1 MDDKKIKMTLG
12 QLKENFTNELDYYPS
27 PERLVFFQRVCEA
40 YLQLQPHQLVLN
52 YEKEISEVEYKRFK
66 EVLSRLKN
74 HEPIQYILECAYFF
88 GLEFLVTP
96 AVLIPRPE
104 TEELVAWILEHFN
117 KTDTPKILDLG
128 TGSGCISI
136 ALAKNLPNAQ
146 VFALD
151 MSTEALEIA
160 RCNAKKNN
168 VEINFIASNM
178 LEWKSSEQFDII
190 VSNPPYVLEKEQKQ
204 MKDNVLKYEP
214 HLALFVDNT
223 SPLVFYKALRKIAQK
238 NLSQNGLC
246 FAELNE
252 AFGTETKALF
262 DEVLFQNIILKKDTF
277 GKNRM
282 LKAQKK

>member
-1 MDDKKIKMTLG
+1 MDDKRIKMTLRE
-12 QLKENFTNELDYYPS
+12 LKKHFINELDYYPLS
-27 PERLVFFQRVCEA
+27 ERHVFFQRVCEA

-52 YEKEISEVEYKRFK
+52 YEKKISEIEYKWFNGA
-66 EVLSRLKN
+66 LNRLKN
-74 HEPIQYILECAYFF
+74 HEPIQYILERAYFF

-104 TEELVAWILEHFN
+104 TEELVAWILEYFS
-117 KTDTPKILDLG
+117 KTDAPKILDLG

-136 ALAKNLPNAQ
+136 ALAKNLPNAK

-151 MSTEALEIA
+151 ISTEALEIA
-160 RCNAKKNN
+160 RFNAKKNN
-168 VEINFIASNM
+168 VEINFINSNM
-178 LEWKSSEQFDII
+178 IQWESSQQFDII

-204 MKDNVLKYEP
+204 MKGNVLKHEP
-214 HLALFVDNT
+214 HLALFVDNA
-223 SPLVFYKALRKIAQK
+223 SPLVFYKALCEIAQK

-262 DEVLFQNIILKKDTF
+262 DKISFQNVILKIDTF
-277 GKNRM
+277 GKIRM

>member
-12 QLKENFTNELDYYPS
+12 ELKENFTNELEYYPS
-27 PERLVFFQRVCEA
+27 SERQVFFQRLCEA
-40 YLQLQPHQLVLN
+40 YLQLQPHQIVLN
-52 YEKEISEVEYKRFK
+52 YEKEISEVEFKRFD
-66 EVLSRLKN
+66 EALNRLKN
-74 HEPIQYILECAYFF
+74 HEPIQYLLECAYFF

-151 MSTEALEIA
+151 ISTEALEIA
-160 RCNAKKNN
+160 RFNAKKNN
-168 VEINFIASNM
+168 VEINFITSNM
-178 LEWKSSEQFDII
+178 LEWNSSKKFDII

-223 SPLVFYKALRKIAQK
+223 SPLIFYKALRKIAQK

-252 AFGTETKALF
+252 AFGAETKALF
-262 DEVLFQNIILKKDTF
+262 DEVLFQNVILKKDTF
-277 GKNRM
+277 GKIRM

>member
-1 MDDKKIKMTLG
+1 MTLG
-12 QLKENFTNELDYYPS
+12 ELKNKFTNELEYYPS
-27 PERLVFFQRVCEA
+27 SERQVFFQRVCEA
-40 YLQLQPHQLVLN
+40 YLQLQPHQIVLN
-52 YEKEISEVEYKRFK
+52 YEKEISEVEYKRFN
-66 EVLSRLKN
+66 EAMNRLKN
-74 HEPIQYILECAYFF
+74 HEPIQYVLECSYFF

-104 TEELVAWILEHFN
+104 TEELVAWILEHFS
-117 KTDTPKILDLG
+117 KIDAPKILDLG

-136 ALAKNLPNAQ
+136 ALAKNLPSAQ

-151 MSTEALEIA
+151 ISTEALEIA
-160 RCNAKKNN
+160 RFNAKKNN
-168 VEINFIASNM
+168 VEINFISSNM
-178 LEWKSSEQFDII
+178 LEWKSIQQFDII

-204 MKDNVLKYEP
+204 MKDNVLKHEP
-214 HLALFVDNT
+214 HLALFVDNA

-252 AFGTETKALF
+252 AFGVETKALF
-262 DEVLFQNIILKKDTF
+262 DEVSFQNVILKKDTF
-277 GKNRM
+277 GKIRM

>member
-1 MDDKKIKMTLG
+1 MTLG
-12 QLKENFTNELDYYPS
+12 ELKENFTNELEYYPS
-27 PERLVFFQRVCEA
+27 SERQVFFQSVCEA
-40 YLQLQPHQLVLN
+40 YLQLQPHQIVLN
-52 YEKEISEVEYKRFK
+52 YEKEISEVEYKRFN
-66 EVLSRLKN
+66 EAMNRLKN
-74 HEPIQYILECAYFF
+74 REPIQYILERAYFF

-104 TEELVAWILEHFN
+104 TEELVAWILEHFS
-117 KTDTPKILDLG
+117 KIDALKILDLG

-136 ALAKNLPNAQ
+136 ALAKNLPSAQ

-151 MSTEALEIA
+151 ISTEALEIA
-160 RCNAKKNN
+160 RFNAKKNN
-168 VEINFIASNM
+168 VEINFISSNM
-178 LEWKSSEQFDII
+178 LEWKSIQQFDII

-204 MKDNVLKYEP
+204 MKDNVLKHEP
-214 HLALFVDNT
+214 HLALFVDNA

-252 AFGTETKALF
+252 AFGVETKALF
-262 DEVLFQNIILKKDTF
+262 DEVSFQNVILKKDTF
-277 GKNRM
+277 GKIRM

>member
-1 MDDKKIKMTLG
+1 MTLG
-12 QLKENFTNELDYYPS
+12 ELKNKFTNEFEYYPS
-27 PERLVFFQRVCEA
+27 SERQVFFHMVCEA
-40 YLQLQPHQLVLN
+40 YLQLQPHQIVLN
-52 YEKEISEVEYKRFK
+52 YEKEISEVEYKRFN
-66 EVLSRLKN
+66 EAMNRLKN
-74 HEPIQYILECAYFF
+74 HEPIQYVLECAYFF

-104 TEELVAWILEHFN
+104 TEELVAWILEHFS
-117 KTDTPKILDLG
+117 KIDALKILDLG

-136 ALAKNLPNAQ
+136 ALAKNLPSAQ

-151 MSTEALEIA
+151 ISTEALEIA
-160 RCNAKKNN
+160 RFNAKKNN
-168 VEINFIASNM
+168 VEINFISSNM
-178 LEWKSSEQFDII
+178 LEWKSIQQFDII

-204 MKDNVLKYEP
+204 MKDNVLKHEP
-214 HLALFVDNT
+214 HLALFVDNA

-252 AFGTETKALF
+252 AFGVETKALF
-262 DEVLFQNIILKKDTF
+262 DEVSFQNVILKKDTF
-277 GKNRM
+277 GKIRM

>member
-12 QLKENFTNELDYYPS
+12 ELKENFTNKLEDYPS
-27 PERLVFFQRVCEA
+27 SECQVFFQRLCEA
-40 YLQLQPHQLVLN
+40 YLQLQPHQIILN
-52 YEKEISEVEYKRFK
+52 YEKEISEVEFKRFD
-66 EVLSRLKN
+66 EALNRLKN
-74 HEPIQYILECAYFF
+74 QEPIQYVLECAYFF

-136 ALAKNLPNAQ
+136 ALAKNLPNAK

-151 MSTEALEIA
+151 ISTEALEIA
-160 RCNAKKNN
+160 RFNAKKNN
-168 VEINFIASNM
+168 VEINFITSNM
-178 LEWKSSEQFDII
+178 LEWNSSKKFDII

-204 MKDNVLKYEP
+204 MKDNVLKHEP

-223 SPLVFYKALRKIAQK
+223 SPLIFYKALRKIAQK

-252 AFGTETKALF
+252 AFGGETKALF
-262 DEVLFQNIILKKDTF
+262 DEVLFQNVILKKDTF
-277 GKNRM
+277 GKIRM

>member
-1 MDDKKIKMTLG
+1 MTLG
-12 QLKENFTNELDYYPS
+12 ELKNKFTNEFEYYPS
-27 PERLVFFQRVCEA
+27 SARQVFFHMVCEA
-40 YLQLQPHQLVLN
+40 YLQLQPHQIVLN
-52 YEKEISEVEYKRFK
+52 YEKKISEVEYKRFIGA
-66 EVLSRLKN
+66 LNRLKN
-74 HEPIQYILECAYFF
+74 REPVQYILERAYFF

-104 TEELVAWILEHFN
+104 TEELVAWILEHFS
-117 KTDTPKILDLG
+117 KIDALKILDLG

-136 ALAKNLPNAQ
+136 ALAKNLPSAQ

-151 MSTEALEIA
+151 ISTEALEIA
-160 RCNAKKNN
+160 RFNAKKNN
-168 VEINFIASNM
+168 VEINFISSNM
-178 LEWKSSEQFDII
+178 LEWKSIQQFDII

-204 MKDNVLKYEP
+204 MKDNVLKHEP
-214 HLALFVDNT
+214 HLALFVDDA

-252 AFGTETKALF
+252 AFGVETKALF
-262 DEVLFQNIILKKDTF
+262 DEVSFQNVILKKDTF
-277 GKNRM
+277 GKIRM

>member
-1 MDDKKIKMTLG
+1 MK
-12 QLKENFTNELDYYPS
+12 LKALKVYFNNELDDLPLS
-27 PERLVFFQRVCEA
+27 ERQIFFQRLCES

-66 EVLSRLKN
+66 EALHHLKN

-117 KTDTPKILDLG
+117 KTDAPKILDLG

-136 ALAKNLPNAQ
+136 ALAKNLANAQ

-160 RCNAKKNN
+160 RFNAKKNN

-178 LEWKSSEQFDII
+178 LEWKSTQQFDVI

-214 HLALFVDNT
+214 HLALFVDNA

-262 DEVLFQNIILKKDTF
+262 DEVTFQNIILKKDTF

>member
-1 MDDKKIKMTLG
+1 MTLG
-12 QLKENFTNELDYYPS
+12 ELKENFTNELEYYPS
-27 PERLVFFQRVCEA
+27 SERQVFFQSVCEA
-40 YLQLQPHQLVLN
+40 YLQLQPHQIVLN
-52 YEKEISEVEYKRFK
+52 YEKEISEVEYKRFN
-66 EVLSRLKN
+66 EAMNRLKN
-74 HEPIQYILECAYFF
+74 HEPIQYVLECAYFF

-104 TEELVAWILEHFN
+104 TEELVAWILEHFS
-117 KTDTPKILDLG
+117 KIDALKILDLG

-136 ALAKNLPNAQ
+136 ALAKNLPSAQ

-151 MSTEALEIA
+151 ISTEALEIA
-160 RCNAKKNN
+160 RFNAKKNN
-168 VEINFIASNM
+168 VEINFISSNM
-178 LEWKSSEQFDII
+178 LEWKSIQQFDII

-204 MKDNVLKYEP
+204 MKDNVLKHEP
-214 HLALFVDNT
+214 HLALFVDNA

-252 AFGTETKALF
+252 AFGVEIKALF
-262 DEVLFQNIILKKDTF
+262 DDVSFQNVILKKDTF
-277 GKNRM
+277 GKIRM

>member
-1 MDDKKIKMTLG
+1 MTLG
-12 QLKENFTNELDYYPS
+12 ELKENFTNELEYYPS
-27 PERLVFFQRVCEA
+27 SERQVFFQRVCEA
-40 YLQLQPHQLVLN
+40 YLKLQPHQIVLN
-52 YEKEISEVEYKRFK
+52 YEKEISEVEYKRFN
-66 EVLSRLKN
+66 EAMNRLKN
-74 HEPIQYILECAYFF
+74 HEPIQYVLERSYFF

-104 TEELVAWILEHFN
+104 TEELVAWILEHFS
-117 KTDTPKILDLG
+117 KIDAPKILDLG

-136 ALAKNLPNAQ
+136 ALAKNLPSAQ

-151 MSTEALEIA
+151 ISTEALEIA
-160 RCNAKKNN
+160 RFNAKKNN
-168 VEINFIASNM
+168 VEINFISSNM
-178 LEWKSSEQFDII
+178 LEWKSIQQFDII

-204 MKDNVLKYEP
+204 MKDNVLKHEP

-252 AFGTETKALF
+252 AFGVETKALF
-262 DEVLFQNIILKKDTF
+262 DEVSFQNVILKKDTF
-277 GKNRM
+277 GKIRM

>member
-1 MDDKKIKMTLG
+1 MTLG
-12 QLKENFTNELDYYPS
+12 ELKENFTNELEYYPS
-27 PERLVFFQRVCEA
+27 SERQVFFQRVCEA
-40 YLQLQPHQLVLN
+40 YLQLQPHQIVIN
-52 YEKEISEVEYKRFK
+52 YEKEISEVEYKRFN
-66 EVLSRLKN
+66 EAMNRLKN
-74 HEPIQYILECAYFF
+74 YEPIQYVLECAYFF

-104 TEELVAWILEHFN
+104 TEELVAWILEHFS
-117 KTDTPKILDLG
+117 KIDALKILDLG

-136 ALAKNLPNAQ
+136 ALAKNLPSAQ

-151 MSTEALEIA
+151 ISTEALEIA
-160 RCNAKKNN
+160 RFNAKKNN
-168 VEINFIASNM
+168 VEINFISSNM
-178 LEWKSSEQFDII
+178 LEWKSIQQFDII

-204 MKDNVLKYEP
+204 MKDNVLKHEP

-252 AFGTETKALF
+252 AFGVETKALF
-262 DEVLFQNIILKKDTF
+262 DEVSFQNVILKKDTF
-277 GKNRM
+277 GKIRM

>member
-1 MDDKKIKMTLG
+1 MTLG
-12 QLKENFTNELDYYPS
+12 ELKENFTNELEYYPS
-27 PERLVFFQRVCEA
+27 SERLVFFQRVCEA
-40 YLQLQPHQLVLN
+40 YLQLQPHQIVLN
-52 YEKEISEVEYKRFK
+52 YEKEISEVEYKRFN
-66 EVLSRLKN
+66 EAMNRLKN
-74 HEPIQYILECAYFF
+74 HEPIQYVLECSYFF

-104 TEELVAWILEHFN
+104 TEELVTWILEHFS
-117 KTDTPKILDLG
+117 KIDAPKILDLG

-136 ALAKNLPNAQ
+136 ALAKNLPSAQ

-151 MSTEALEIA
+151 ISTEALEIA
-160 RCNAKKNN
+160 RFNAKKNN
-168 VEINFIASNM
+168 VEINFISSNM
-178 LEWKSSEQFDII
+178 LEWKSIQQFDII

-204 MKDNVLKYEP
+204 MKDNVLKHEP
-214 HLALFVDNT
+214 HLALFVDNA

-252 AFGTETKALF
+252 AFGVETKALF
-262 DEVLFQNIILKKDTF
+262 DEVSFQNVILKKDTF
-277 GKNRM
+277 GKIRM